1 MHDSAHDVST
11 SPDAPAQLDGIAE
24 LRRGL
29 NKLQRMLGSRKI
41 QARLSEAV
49 GLDITQQAVQVLRVV
64 CDGKPRSVAYIAA
77 ERHMDVA
84 AVSGQFRSL
93 EDQQLLTRRA
103 SPDHGSVVIVEATA
117 AGRELAE
124 RLEDVQRRHFSEAL
138 HGWTDEQCGELGLLM
153 QRLVDDLQ
161 RTPYRDR

>member
-1 MHDSAHDVST
+1 
-11 SPDAPAQLDGIAE
+11 
-24 LRRGL
+24 
-29 NKLQRMLGSRKI
+29 MLGSRKI
-41 QARLSEAV
+41 QARLSDSV

-64 CDGKPRSVAYIAA
+64 GDGMPRSVADIAA
-77 ERHMDVA
+77 ESHMDVA
-84 AVSGQFRSL
+84 AVSRQLRSL